1 MKKVLSAWLAA
12 ILLVT
17 LLATL
22 LCLPVCAEGEGY
34 ELLENGDFSEEPG
47 FTWLP
52 YVASSVS
59 FTDEGREGSA
69 IKVEGRTHYTD
80 IVRQYVT
87 TKLSYYG
94 AGTYELTAYVRLA
107 DEGAAPVDVQ
117 AVLGIYGKDGQKR
130 WQTTSFAQVTA
141 DAWTMLKAQVNV
153 SWTGELE
160 QAEFYFITRD
170 GQENG
175 DYRNLLIDD
184 CSLKT
189 VSYVGE
195 EYGSRVETEAPETAA
210 PETQAPE
217 TVAPETQAPETAAPE
232 TSAPEAESHDIETE
246 APRPTETDPE
256 AVTDPPSPS
265 PDKGSKQ
272 SMVIGGMLIAVG
284 VILAACGVAL
294 TITYVKG
301 GKQA

>member
-1 MKKVLSAWLAA
+1 MKRILSVLLLAA
-12 ILLVT
+12 LLTAAV
-17 LLATL
+17 
-22 LCLPVCAEGEGY
+22 LCLSVSAEGEGY
-34 ELLENGDFSEEPG
+34 ELLENGDFNEAPG

-52 YVASSVS
+52 YVSSSLSSV
-59 FTDEGREGSA
+59 DEGREGRA
-69 IKVEGRTHYTD
+69 LKVEDRTHHTD
-80 IVRQYVT
+80 VARQYVT
-87 TKLSYYG
+87 AKMTYYG

-107 DEGAAPVDVQ
+107 DEGAAPVEVQ
-117 AVLGIYGKDGQKR
+117 AVLGIYGKDGQKM

-141 DAWTMLKAQVNV
+141 DGWTKLQAQVNV
-153 SWTGELE
+153 SWSGELE

-175 DYRNLLIDD
+175 DFRNLLIDD

-195 EYGSRVETEAPETAA
+195 AYGSRPETESPATETPATEAPETEPPEAPA
-210 PETQAPE
+210 PETPAPD
-217 TVAPETQAPETAAPE
+217 TQATESQSPVTDVET
-232 TSAPEAESHDIETE
+232 
-246 APRPTETDPE
+246 TETNSGDP
-256 AVTDPPSPS
+256 AATS
-265 PDKGSKQ
+265 DKGFTQ

-294 TITYVKG
+294 TVTYVKG